1 MVPAPPPPP
10 PVPPTPP
17 GEGGDAPLSA
27 NSALER
33 DPHPRSP
40 AAPGRSP
47 SEIADAGPF
56 PPVDGVLD
64 RALALVEY
72 LRVHCPWD
80 RAQTAE
86 SLVPH
91 LVEET
96 HETVE
101 AIHGGDPDALR
112 DELGD
117 LLLNLAFQV
126 VVGEEAGRFHREG
139 VVRGLEEKMIRRH
152 PHLFGLG
159 EKQSWEAIKARERKE
174 RDRTERERAEPD
186 RPVRDGEE
194 GPPERRP
201 VGILDDLARG
211 LDPLLRAHRIQER
224 VAGVGFDWED
234 PRGALE
240 KVREE
245 VAEVAEALEAGD
257 RDRLAEEM
265 GDLLFSVVNVARLAG
280 THAIPALA
288 SANAKF
294 QRRFQALEAR
304 ARAEGISLQE
314 SSLEELDRL
323 WDAVKEEERTGS

>member
-1 MVPAPPPPP
+1 MVPPSPPPPA
-10 PVPPTPP
+10 VPPGPS
-17 GEGGDAPLSA
+17 GGA
-27 NSALER
+27 NDL
-33 DPHPRSP
+33 P
-40 AAPGRSP
+40 SP

-72 LRVHCPWD
+72 LRAHCPWD
-80 RAQTAE
+80 RDQTAE

-96 HETVE
+96 HETVD
-101 AIHGGDPDALR
+101 AIHRGDPESLR

-126 VVGEEAGRFHREG
+126 VVGEEEGRFHREG

-159 EKQSWEAIKARERKE
+159 EKEPWEAIKARERE
-174 RDRTERERAEPD
+174 ARRRVEGGALGPD
-186 RPVRDGEE
+186 RSLPDGAERPLDPRPE
-194 GPPERRP
+194 G
-201 VGILDDLARG
+201 VLDDLARG

-224 VAGVGFDWED
+224 VAGVGFDWDD

-257 RDRLAEEM
+257 RDRLAEEL
-265 GDLLFSVVNVARLAG
+265 GDLLFSVVNLARLAG
-280 THAIPALA
+280 THAVPALA
-288 SANAKF
+288 AANAKF
-294 QRRFQALEAR
+294 QRRFQELEAR
-304 ARAEGISLQE
+304 ARAQGISLQE
-314 SSLEELDRL
+314 SSLEELDHL
-323 WDAVKEEERTGS
+323 WDAVKAEERRETSPRDPGDGPGSPP